1 MRTIEM
7 EVTVHKF
14 KVGDKV
20 KVTGK
25 GNKGGWVDKMKDYIG
40 KTGTVYDVDY
50 APSSAP
56 SLRVLFSDNNWW
68 WYYPENLE
76 LVEEAGQEEQLYI
89 CSYPPY
95 LYGQGGTP
103 EEAYKNLQD
112 LHYESVSLL
121 NCKFYKAVPIEVK
134 MKLEVQD

>member
-1 MRTIEM
+1 MRTTEM

-14 KVGDKV
+14 KVGAKV

-25 GNKGGWVDKMKDYIG
+25 GSKEHCTYEMEDYIG
-40 KTGTVYDVDY
+40 KTGTVADVTFSD
-50 APSSAP
+50 P
-56 SLRVLFSDNNWW
+56 LLMVLFSDNNWW

-95 LYGQGGTP
+95 LYGQGDTP
-103 EEAYKNLQD
+103 EEAYKNLKD